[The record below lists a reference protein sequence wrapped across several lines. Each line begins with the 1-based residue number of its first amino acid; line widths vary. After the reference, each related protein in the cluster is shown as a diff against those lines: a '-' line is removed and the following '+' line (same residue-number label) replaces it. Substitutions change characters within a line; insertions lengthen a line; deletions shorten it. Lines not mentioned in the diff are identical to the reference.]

1 MADIGTA
8 SSRAEPEPR
17 AARATRST
25 GTGYPAPE
33 PLPPECDL
41 LVRDLVLQLA
51 RRGAELHHTDG
62 TGQQTLLDVEVGE
75 VRCVLTQLP
84 VEGNRLS
91 SVHALSPR
99 EMEIARLVGVG
110 HTNKTIAAVLDISLY
125 TVSTHIRRIFAKLG
139 VSTRAAMI
147 AALSGDLESSAEHR

>member
-1 MADIGTA
+1 MADIVSE
-8 SSRAEPEPR
+8 SSRTQPGRR
-17 AARATRST
+17 AIGATGSA
-25 GTGYPAPE
+25 GTGYPDLE
-33 PLPPECDL
+33 PLQPECDL

-51 RRGAELHHTDG
+51 RRGAELHRTDG

-75 VRCVLTQLP
+75 VRCVLTQ
-84 VEGNRLS
+84 VSTDENRFNA
-91 SVHALSPR
+91 VRMLSPR
-99 EMEIARLVGVG
+99 EIEIARLIGAG

-147 AALSGDLESSAEHR
+147 AALSGDLESPAEHR